1 MEQMKRKIK
10 LIQIKTVRNLQRNK
24 ELQKNKNKKN
34 RNKKKKKKKKK
45 KHKNDY
51 FLCFSNSRLNKSN
64 IIY

>member
-1 MEQMKRKIK
+1 MEQIKRKKK

-45 KHKNDY
+45 HKNDY